1 MLLQDIP
8 EDNNL
13 VIELSMNGQKYEFP
27 SKVIRKVNQSVLVE
41 PIRING
47 KILSFNSSGGG
58 IMVSVYMIRDS
69 KPPMLWK
76 GVAVNSIREDNGTF
90 YKITANGEGFEVNRR
105 GAFRL
110 FIGISRVAQL
120 GTNRKAVDVI
130 VKDVSES
137 GFSFVG
143 MEDMDNVINMPVRL
157 VFADFNQ
164 NYSLMGIIV
173 RKVVIGENKIVYGC
187 RLGVRNA
194 NLEQYI
200 SQKQRQMLSMNH
212 GNSAFQ
218 NKEILEKALKEPGR
232 ADRTAQEQEPDDK
245 NYKKK
250 QIKNDGTYKERDIN
264 KVGKTERR
272 DIFRDTLE
280 RKKV

>member
-1 MLLQDIP
+1 
-8 EDNNL
+8 
-13 VIELSMNGQKYEFP
+13 
-27 SKVIRKVNQSVLVE
+27 
-41 PIRING
+41 
-47 KILSFNSSGGG
+47 
-58 IMVSVYMIRDS
+58 MVSVYMIRDS

-110 FIGISRVAQL
+110 FIGISGVAQL

-173 RKVVIGENKIVYGC
+173 RKVVIGENKI
-187 RLGVRNA
+187 GVRNA

>member
-58 IMVSVYMIRDS
+58 ITVSVYMIRDS

-110 FIGISRVAQL
+110 FIGISGVAQL

-212 GNSAFQ
+212 GNSAF
-218 NKEILEKALKEPGR
+218 
-232 ADRTAQEQEPDDK
+232 
-245 NYKKK
+245 
-250 QIKNDGTYKERDIN
+250 
-264 KVGKTERR
+264 
-272 DIFRDTLE
+272 
-280 RKKV
+280 

>member
-1 MLLQDIP
+1 MLLQEMT

-13 VIELSMNGQKYEFP
+13 IIELSMNGQKYEFP
-27 SKVIRKVNQSVLVE
+27 SKVIRKVNQGVLVE

-76 GVAVNSIREDNGTF
+76 GVAVNSIREEEGTL
-90 YKITANGEGFEVNRR
+90 YKISANGEGFEVNRR

-110 FIGISRVAQL
+110 FIGISGVAQL

-143 MEDMDNVINMPVRL
+143 TEDMDNVINMPVRL

-194 NLEQYI
+194 NL
-200 SQKQRQMLSMNH
+200 
-212 GNSAFQ
+212 
-218 NKEILEKALKEPGR
+218 
-232 ADRTAQEQEPDDK
+232 
-245 NYKKK
+245 
-250 QIKNDGTYKERDIN
+250 
-264 KVGKTERR
+264 
-272 DIFRDTLE
+272 
-280 RKKV
+280 

>member
-110 FIGISRVAQL
+110 FIGD
-120 GTNRKAVDVI
+120 RK
-130 VKDVSES
+130 S
-137 GFSFVG
+137 
-143 MEDMDNVINMPVRL
+143 
-157 VFADFNQ
+157 
-164 NYSLMGIIV
+164 
-173 RKVVIGENKIVYGC
+173 VV
-187 RLGVRNA
+187 
-194 NLEQYI
+194 
-200 SQKQRQMLSMNH
+200 
-212 GNSAFQ
+212 
-218 NKEILEKALKEPGR
+218 
-232 ADRTAQEQEPDDK
+232 
-245 NYKKK
+245 
-250 QIKNDGTYKERDIN
+250 
-264 KVGKTERR
+264 
-272 DIFRDTLE
+272 
-280 RKKV
+280 

>member
-1 MLLQDIP
+1 MLLQEMT

-13 VIELSMNGQKYEFP
+13 IIELSMNGQKYEFP
-27 SKVIRKVNQSVLVE
+27 SKVIRKVNQGVLVE

-58 IMVSVYMIRDS
+58 ITVSIYMIRDG

-76 GVAVNSIREDNGTF
+76 GVAVNSIREEEGTL
-90 YKITANGEGFEVNRR
+90 YKISANGEGFEVNRR

-110 FIGISRVAQL
+110 FIGISGVAQL

-143 MEDMDNVINMPVRL
+143 TEDMDNVINMPVRL

-200 SQKQRQMLSMNH
+200 SQK
-212 GNSAFQ
+212 
-218 NKEILEKALKEPGR
+218 
-232 ADRTAQEQEPDDK
+232 
-245 NYKKK
+245 
-250 QIKNDGTYKERDIN
+250 
-264 KVGKTERR
+264 
-272 DIFRDTLE
+272 
-280 RKKV
+280 

>member
-90 YKITANGEGFEVNRR
+90 YKSRR
-105 GAFRL
+105 
-110 FIGISRVAQL
+110 
-120 GTNRKAVDVI
+120 
-130 VKDVSES
+130 
-137 GFSFVG
+137 
-143 MEDMDNVINMPVRL
+143 
-157 VFADFNQ
+157 
-164 NYSLMGIIV
+164 
-173 RKVVIGENKIVYGC
+173 
-187 RLGVRNA
+187 
-194 NLEQYI
+194 YI
-200 SQKQRQMLSMNH
+200 
-212 GNSAFQ
+212 
-218 NKEILEKALKEPGR
+218 
-232 ADRTAQEQEPDDK
+232 
-245 NYKKK
+245 
-250 QIKNDGTYKERDIN
+250 
-264 KVGKTERR
+264 
-272 DIFRDTLE
+272 
-280 RKKV
+280 

>member
-1 MLLQDIP
+1 
-8 EDNNL
+8 
-13 VIELSMNGQKYEFP
+13 MNGQKYEFP

-110 FIGISRVAQL
+110 FIGISGVAQL

-232 ADRTAQEQEPDDK
+232 AAGQHRKTNRMIRIIRKSRLRMTEHI
-245 NYKKK
+245 KKEIL
-250 QIKNDGTYKERDIN
+250 IKLVKLKEEIYSEIHLKERRYDYETYF
-264 KVGKTERR
+264 KT
-272 DIFRDTLE
+272 D
-280 RKKV
+280 